1 MTRNRRQAW
10 LSNKDIRV
18 ECKMLLFI
26 SYPQRPRSGHHP
38 QPVCLC
44 MAHVIPLFFILFPRI
59 IQCFQ
64 IKQTKGSSVSL
75 SQDIRAA
82 LLLGLTHL
90 LGDEMGSVPA
100 LRSSPFSRLGE
111 FLFDVWNTKQQHRV
125 TALPVLSPC
134 SGLSHSLLQHMALQW
149 LFCGT
154 DHQNLLAFLILLEIF
169 FF

>member
-44 MAHVIPLFFILFPRI
+44 MAHVIPPPFFFCFFPRI
-59 IQCFQ
+59 MQCFQ
-64 IKQTKGSSVSL
+64 IKQTKGSSVRL

-90 LGDEMGSVPA
+90 LGDEMGSVPV
-100 LRSSPFSRLGE
+100 LRSSPFSYLGE
-111 FLFDVWNTKQQHRV
+111 ILFDVPN
-125 TALPVLSPC
+125 A
-134 SGLSHSLLQHMALQW
+134 
-149 LFCGT
+149 
-154 DHQNLLAFLILLEIF
+154 E
-169 FF
+169 